1 MAVIKSLP
9 ATKSL
14 SNQLK
19 YLENEGKTVEELKE
33 GINCTT
39 DNVEREFNI
48 VKPVSYTHLT
58 LPTIQHWCRS
68 RWSPYH

>member
-19 YLENEGKTVEELKE
+19 YLEKEGKTVEELKE

-39 DNVEREFNI
+39 DNIER
-48 VKPVSYTHLT
+48 
-58 LPTIQHWCRS
+58 
-68 RWSPYH
+68 

>member
-19 YLENEGKTVEELKE
+19 YLEKEGKTVEELKE

-48 VKPVSYTHLT
+48 V
-58 LPTIQHWCRS
+58 
-68 RWSPYH
+68 